1 MSELLITAIPQN
13 LVEVVWE
20 QVQPLIERVVNKA
33 PDDLSVWAIKKRL
46 VDGQTMLIAI
56 SEGSKIVAVNV
67 LSLEDLDS
75 GKKVLV
81 IPITAG
87 DRMAEW
93 MDDFFEVVTKIAK
106 DFGCEE
112 LRGMSVRKGWMRI
125 LKERGWVE
133 NHTVVKC
140 KI

>member
-56 SEGSKIVAVNV
+56 SEGSKIVAINV